1 MLRPSDA
8 LGEDE
13 SGALPKDRIVADGD
27 ARARRRVLAERKRA
41 VGVMS
46 RRHAAVRRPA
56 RLKRRR
62 ARLVVFGRKLHERDA
77 LDAARQE
84 PLAISRRQAVQ
95 DGRRDEPLLAERG
108 QLLLHLLDDVAERP
122 ARRDLV
128 VDEDDRIRLVE
139 LRFERID
146 GESLL
151 GRMAV
156 LLQKLDRA
164 HAGRQFLAR
173 RLHIE
178 ARIRERLRDDGADG
192 GRRLGEAD
200 DEPCRRRGCLDL
212 LAERFHEV
220 ERFMRCDGHVLALQ
234 RVDEQIAALFIPV
247 PPRHAQ
253 HRVCRVLHRARLT
266 P

>member
-1 MLRPSDA
+1 MP
-8 LGEDE
+8 
-13 SGALPKDRIVADGD
+13 IV
-27 ARARRRVLAERKRA
+27 
-41 VGVMS
+41 
-46 RRHAAVRRPA
+46 
-56 RLKRRR
+56 
-62 ARLVVFGRKLHERDA
+62 
-77 LDAARQE
+77 
-84 PLAISRRQAVQ
+84 RRQAVQ
-95 DGRRDEPLLAERG
+95 NGRRDEPLLPERG
-108 QLLLHLLDDVAERP
+108 QLLLHLLDNVAERP

-128 VDEDDRIRLVE
+128 VDEDDRIRLSE
-139 LRFERID
+139 LRFERIG

-173 RLHIE
+173 RLHVE
-178 ARIRERLRDDGADG
+178 ARVRERLRDDGADG
-192 GRRLGEAD
+192 SRRLGKAD

-234 RVDEQIAALFIPV
+234 RVDEQIATLFIPV

-253 HRVCRVLHRARLT
+253 HRVCRVLHRVHLT

>member
-1 MLRPSDA
+1 
-8 LGEDE
+8 
-13 SGALPKDRIVADGD
+13 
-27 ARARRRVLAERKRA
+27 
-41 VGVMS
+41 MS

-62 ARLVVFGRKLHERDA
+62 THLVVFGRKLYERDA
-77 LDAARQE
+77 LDATRQE
-84 PLAISRRQAVQ
+84 PLAIGRRQAVQ

-108 QLLLHLLDDVAERP
+108 QLLLHLLDDIRERP

-128 VDEDDRIRLVE
+128 VDEDDRIRFGE

-146 GESLL
+146 GKSLL

-156 LLQKLDRA
+156 LFQKLDRA

-173 RLHIE
+173 RLHVE
-178 ARIRERLRDDGADG
+178 ARVRERLRDDGADG
-192 GRRLGEAD
+192 SRRLGEAD

-220 ERFMRCDGHVLALQ
+220 ERFMRRDGHVLSLQ

-253 HRVCRVLHRARLT
+253 HCVCRVIHRARLT